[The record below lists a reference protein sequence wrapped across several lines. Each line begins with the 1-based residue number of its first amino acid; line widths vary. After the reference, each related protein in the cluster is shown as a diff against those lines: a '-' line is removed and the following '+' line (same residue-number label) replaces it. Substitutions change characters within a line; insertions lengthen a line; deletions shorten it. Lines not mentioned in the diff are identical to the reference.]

1 MNKFPK
7 VVRLW
12 EMAVINDAFKVPKE
26 KEGGVSWSYF
36 KCFTFS

>member
-12 EMAVINDAFKVPKE
+12 EMAVINDAFKVLKE